1 MGLELLRPGLR
12 WTKSLNLNYS
22 LDLRMELFHGGLR
35 SMLEATGAL
44 VAERAQPQASSME
57 QKDLCELKEKVDQ
70 QQEKIGEILQ
80 QLQHVAAVVEEIQAG
95 VKIIHETVAFS
106 AIHEMKRQEAAAKR
120 STREQKQET
129 IPRRTA
135 QSSSLSSLKLYSNE

>member
-1 MGLELLRPGLR
+1 M
-12 WTKSLNLNYS
+12 
-22 LDLRMELFHGGLR
+22 
-35 SMLEATGAL
+35 
-44 VAERAQPQASSME
+44 AERAQPQASSME

-106 AIHEMKRQEAAAKR
+106 AIHELPPRGPQESKSR
-120 STREQKQET
+120 TRFPEEQRKVA
-129 IPRRTA
+129 RY
-135 QSSSLSSLKLYSNE
+135 LL